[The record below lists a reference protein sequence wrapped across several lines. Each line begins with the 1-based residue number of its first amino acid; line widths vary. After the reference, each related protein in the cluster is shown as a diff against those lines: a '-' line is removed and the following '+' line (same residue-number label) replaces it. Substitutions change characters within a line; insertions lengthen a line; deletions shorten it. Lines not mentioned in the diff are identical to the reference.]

1 MQPSVRVQC
10 LTYQRIAMEKKTM
23 IVKVVDTYS
32 GRTLAFRVE
41 KEKFRNSK
49 ESRFGWATKGQWRR
63 ITDFFGLTNAS
74 YCKVYSPED
83 TEYYSYYTDNE
94 KK

>member
-41 KEKFRNSK
+41 KEKFRNSE

-74 YCKVYSPED
+74 YCKVFTPED
-83 TEYYSYYTDNE
+83 AEYYAYYTDNE